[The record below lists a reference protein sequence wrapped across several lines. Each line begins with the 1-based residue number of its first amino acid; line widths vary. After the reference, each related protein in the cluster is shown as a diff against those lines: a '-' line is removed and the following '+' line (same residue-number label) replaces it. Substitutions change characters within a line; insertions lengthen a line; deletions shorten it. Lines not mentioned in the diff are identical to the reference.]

1 MPAQELALGQAL
13 VLDLAQDL
21 EQGLGQGW
29 ALAQDSPLGLV
40 QAQDSALAPASV
52 LALAS
57 VLAQG
62 LVLAQDL
69 APVQD
74 LALGLAA
81 QAQVPGLALAQVP

>member
-1 MPAQELALGQAL
+1 VPAQELALGQAL
-13 VLDLAQDL
+13 VLGLAQDL

-40 QAQDSALAPASV
+40 QAQAPASV

-62 LVLAQDL
+62 LDL

-74 LALGLAA
+74 LALGLGSVLLA